1 MLEKHSSP
9 IKDGAVSYKNLTP
22 KERVKALELAQYL
35 DVDNQ
40 KTISVYGLITQQK
53 LFRFYQE
60 ILEHSQVEEIRAA
73 VNDTLNALKPTLE
86 QVNPDKLIPVQQ
98 NRFAHI
104 FNNMQSM
111 IENLTANY
119 QQVSGE
125 IAELSDQL
133 QDLRETLIKE
143 NKWLYNLSQKNE
155 LFFQEMSMYQAGA
168 NMKLADVEKRELP
181 LAVKVTGVSQD
192 QVKIQNLAQF
202 KQLLFSRV
210 KDLELT
216 ENVIMWQEDNLQSL
230 RINNQNLIDEINVNI
245 NTGLAAWQNQFILT
259 LTTFNRKQT
268 GRVHKKDALIQVSE
282 GIENVKQLQQIQ
294 QHLLA
299 IISAVLLDQRNS
311 NKKRKLIKRKMHDL
325 NEQLNEMINNNTIDA

>member
-1 MLEKHSSP
+1 MLGKHSSP
-9 IKDGAVSYKNLTP
+9 IKDEAVSYKNLTP

-35 DVDNQ
+35 DVDDQ
-40 KTISVYGLITQQK
+40 KTILLYGLITQQK

-60 ILEHSQVEEIRAA
+60 ILEHSQVEEIRVA

-86 QVNPDKLIPVQQ
+86 QVNPDNLVPVQQ
-98 NRFAHI
+98 TRFAHI

-111 IENLTANY
+111 IEKRTANY

-125 IAELSDQL
+125 IAEFSDQL
-133 QDLRETLIKE
+133 QDLREALIEE
-143 NKWLYNLSQKNE
+143 NKWLYNLSQKNK
-155 LFFQEMSMYQAGA
+155 LFFQEMRMYQAGA
-168 NMKLADVEKRELP
+168 IMKLTDVEKRELP
-181 LAVKVTGVSQD
+181 LAVKVIGVSQD

-210 KDLELT
+210 KDLEVT
-216 ENVIMWQEDNLQSL
+216 EKIITWQEDNLQSL
-230 RINNQNLIDEINVNI
+230 RINNQNLIDEININI

-259 LTTFNRKQT
+259 LTIFNRKQT
-268 GRVHKKDALIQVSE
+268 GHVHKKDALMQVSE
-282 GIENVKQLQQIQ
+282 GTENVKQLQQIQ

-311 NKKRKLIKRKMHDL
+311 NKKRNLIKRKMQDL
-325 NEQLNEMINNNTIDA
+325 NEQLNQVINNNTIDA